1 MPRRNSGK
9 KRRALASAAAGIHPS
24 NSRGEQ
30 RSHSESSMPGPVVDI
45 ITVLEM
51 YEEFGLPIQCP
62 ALLYS
67 NKYQLARSPWL
78 SEATRG
84 KDFFADEGGK
94 HKTVLRPRMGLL
106 SEINDFVGDLTAF
119 SGVPS
124 RPSLMVKARLTP
136 LSCWRL
142 QRMMPKRTRAVCR
155 ITPTATVKFASAY
168 RSEDLVQD
176 VMIAAMDA
184 FREAYALVDCRD
196 LPDLQQ
202 YSRDFAD
209 FLKRIHS
216 ARNQS
221 NNATG
226 DAELSS
232 SKDGQPR
239 IGLKNVPWTDL
250 RLAKAP
256 CEEAPKST
264 IISRG
269 ARNVG
274 LRELD
279 ALGVVPTCFF
289 YRQVKM
295 QCGRLH
301 FLAVNMGGAPVV
313 HQDLYKTMAVWSR
326 QAVSKN
332 IPAVTF
338 LGPNKHLLEALFEA
352 VTFRTSPSEQLL
364 EATVQKYCASSVS
377 SRQLTLVLAT
387 LVGTTFAGV
396 VFEEVRRGEQ
406 SDKTCL
412 CFLNLPPRM
421 KDHLLHRLLRELSW
435 HHPDLFRLRGQCKEP
450 LATVAHLALEA
461 PKTLNIAFPP
471 ELFLTQKELPEYALV
486 QERTSEEDLEGSHP

>member
-9 KRRALASAAAGIHPS
+9 KRRALASAATGNHPS
-24 NSRGEQ
+24 NSRDEQ
-30 RSHSESSMPGPVVDI
+30 QWHSESSRPGPVVDI

-51 YEEFGLPIQCP
+51 YEEFALPIQSP
-62 ALLYS
+62 VLVYS

-84 KDFFADEGGK
+84 KDFFADEGGE
-94 HKTVLRPRMGLL
+94 HKTVLRPRIGFL
-106 SEINDFVGDLTAF
+106 SGINDFVGDLTAF

-124 RPSLMVKARLTP
+124 RPSLLVKARLTP

-142 QRMMPKRTRAVCR
+142 QRMMPKRTRALCR

-176 VMIAAMDA
+176 VVIAAMDA
-184 FREAYALVDCRD
+184 FREAYALIDRRH
-196 LPDLQQ
+196 LPDLHQ

-221 NNATG
+221 NKAAG
-226 DAELSS
+226 HAELN

-239 IGLKNVPWTDL
+239 IGVKNAPWTDL
-250 RLAKAP
+250 RLAKVR
-256 CEEAPKST
+256 CEEAPKNT

-274 LRELD
+274 LHELD
-279 ALGVVPTCFF
+279 ALAVVPTCFF

-295 QCGRLH
+295 QCGTLH
-301 FLAVNMGGAPVV
+301 FLAVNMGGAPVA
-313 HQDLYKTMAVWSR
+313 HQDLYKTMAVWNR
-326 QAVSKN
+326 QAVRKN
-332 IPAVTF
+332 IPAVSF
-338 LGPNKHLLEALFEA
+338 LGPNKHTLEALFEA
-352 VTFRTSPSEQLL
+352 FTFRACPSKQRQ
-364 EATVQKYCASSVS
+364 EATVKQYRASSVP

-387 LVGTTFAGV
+387 HVGTTFAGV
-396 VFEEVRRGEQ
+396 VFEEVGRGEE
-406 SDKTCL
+406 SHNTCL
-412 CFLNLPPRM
+412 CFLNLAPRM
-421 KDHLLHRLLRELSW
+421 KDHFLHRLLRELSW

-471 ELFLTQKELPEYALV
+471 ELFLTQKKLPEYALV
-486 QERTSEEDLEGSHP
+486 QERTSEEELEGSHP

>member
-9 KRRALASAAAGIHPS
+9 KRRALASAATGNQAR
-24 NSRGEQ
+24 NSQDGQ
-30 RSHSESSMPGPVVDI
+30 RWHSESSRPGPVVDI

-51 YEEFGLPIQCP
+51 YEEFALPIQSP
-62 ALLYS
+62 ALVYS

-84 KDFFADEGGK
+84 KDFFADEGGE
-94 HKTVLRPRMGLL
+94 HKTVLRPRIGFL
-106 SEINDFVGDLTAF
+106 SGINDFMRDLTAF

-142 QRMMPKRTRAVCR
+142 QRMMPKRTRALCR

-184 FREAYALVDCRD
+184 FREAYALIDRRH
-196 LPDLQQ
+196 LPDLHQ

-226 DAELSS
+226 HAELSS
-232 SKDGQPR
+232 TDRQPR
-239 IGLKNVPWTDL
+239 IGVKNAPWTDL
-250 RLAKAP
+250 RLAKVR
-256 CEEAPKST
+256 CEEAQKNT
-264 IISRG
+264 IISRE
-269 ARNVG
+269 ARIVG
-274 LRELD
+274 QRELD

-295 QCGRLH
+295 QCGTLH

-313 HQDLYKTMAVWSR
+313 HQDRYNTMAVWSQ
-326 QAVSKN
+326 QAVRKN
-332 IPAVTF
+332 IPAVRF
-338 LGPNKHLLEALFEA
+338 LGPNKHIVEALFEA
-352 VTFRTSPSEQLL
+352 VTFRERPSEQLL
-364 EATVQKYCASSVS
+364 VATMQKYRASSVP

-396 VFEEVRRGEQ
+396 VFEEAGRGKE

-412 CFLNLPPRM
+412 SFVNLPLRM
-421 KDHLLHRLLRELSW
+421 KDHFLPRLLRELSW
-435 HHPDLFRLRGQCKEP
+435 DHPDLFRLWGQCKEL

-471 ELFLTQKELPEYALV
+471 ELFLTQKTLPEYALV
-486 QERTSEEDLEGSHP
+486 QEHAPEEDIEGSHP